1 MEAQKMEETW
11 KAVDEYFE
19 EKLETTDDTMEH
31 ILKETDDAGMR
42 HIEVSKAHGK
52 MLYLMAKMVDA
63 KSILEIGTLGGF
75 STVWLARA
83 LPEGGRM
90 ATIEADPNHAEV
102 ARRNIASADL
112 PGSVDVIEGQ
122 ALDRLPKL
130 MERGY
135 SRFDLIFI
143 DADKEN
149 NTEYLKWA
157 LKFSNKGSVIIV
169 DNVVRQG
176 RIIDDTEE
184 KAVPYIRQM
193 FDMLERDDR
202 IETTAIQTVGQKGYD
217 GFLMG
222 VVK

>member
-1 MEAQKMEETW
+1 
-11 KAVDEYFE
+11 
-19 EKLETTDDTMEH
+19 
-31 ILKETDDAGMR
+31 
-42 HIEVSKAHGK
+42 
-52 MLYLMAKMVDA
+52 MLYLMAKMAKA

-83 LPEGGRM
+83 LPEDGRM

-102 ARRNIASADL
+102 ARRNIASAAL
-112 PGSVDVIEGQ
+112 AAPVDVIEGH

-130 MERGY
+130 MEWGY

-149 NTEYLKWA
+149 NVEYLKWA
-157 LKFSNKGSVIIV
+157 LKFSHKGSVIIV

-184 KAVPYIRQM
+184 KAIPYIRQM
-193 FDMLERDDR
+193 FDMLEHDGR
-202 IETTAIQTVGQKGYD
+202 IESTAIQTVGQKGYD

>member
-1 MEAQKMEETW
+1 MEETW

-19 EKLETTDDTMEH
+19 EKLGTTDDTMEH

-52 MLYLMAKMVDA
+52 MLYLMAKMADA

-83 LPEGGRM
+83 LPEEGRM

-102 ARRNIASADL
+102 ARRNIASAEL
-112 PGSVDVIEGQ
+112 AALVDVIEGQ

-135 SRFDLIFI
+135 ERFDLIFI

-176 RIIDDTEE
+176 RVIDDTEE
-184 KAVPYIRQM
+184 KAVPYIRRM
-193 FDMLERDDR
+193 FDMLEQDDR
-202 IETTAIQTVGQKGYD
+202 IEATAIQTVGQKGYD

>member
-1 MEAQKMEETW
+1 MEETW

-19 EKLETTDDTMEH
+19 EKLKTTDDAMEH

-42 HIEVSKAHGK
+42 QIEVSKAHGK
-52 MLYLMAKMVDA
+52 MLYLMAKMAKA

-83 LPEGGRM
+83 LPEDGRM
-90 ATIEADPNHAEV
+90 ATIEADPNHAAV
-102 ARRNIASADL
+102 ARRNIASAAL
-112 PGSVDVIEGQ
+112 AAPVDVIEGQ

-149 NTEYLKWA
+149 NVEYLKWA
-157 LKFSNKGSVIIV
+157 LKFSHKGSVIIV

-184 KAVPYIRQM
+184 KAIPYIRQM
-193 FDMLERDDR
+193 FDMLEHDGRHRVDGHPDR
-202 IETTAIQTVGQKGYD
+202 RPEG
-217 GFLMG
+217 L
-222 VVK
+222 

>member
-1 MEAQKMEETW
+1 MEETW

-19 EKLETTDDTMEH
+19 EKLKTTDDIMDH
-31 ILKETDDAGMR
+31 ILKETDDAGMQQ
-42 HIEVSKAHGK
+42 IEVSKAHGK
-52 MLYLMAKMVDA
+52 MLYLMAKMAKA

-83 LPEGGRM
+83 LPEDGRM

-102 ARRNIASADL
+102 ARRNIASVELAA
-112 PGSVDVIEGQ
+112 PVDVIEGQ

-149 NTEYLKWA
+149 NVEYLKWA
-157 LKFSNKGSVIIV
+157 LKFSHKGSVIIV
-169 DNVVRQG
+169 DNVVRHG
-176 RIIDDTEE
+176 RIIDDTETQ
-184 KAVPYIRQM
+184 AIPYIRQM
-193 FDMLERDDR
+193 FDMLEHDGR
-202 IETTAIQTVGQKGYD
+202 IESTAIQTVGQKGYD